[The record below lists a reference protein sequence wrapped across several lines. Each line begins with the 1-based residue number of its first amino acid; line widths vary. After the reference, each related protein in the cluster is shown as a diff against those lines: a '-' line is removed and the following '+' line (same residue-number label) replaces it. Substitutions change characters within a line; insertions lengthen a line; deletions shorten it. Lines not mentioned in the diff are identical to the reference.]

1 MIVRIILLATIFI
14 VILSLSAPVITAE
27 DGSGVI
33 EGQVINWTESGSS
46 TAEQDITLTTYL
58 NNAEVGSNTTKTDA
72 EGTFNFEDLST
83 ESGYDY
89 QISLYYQE
97 AEYSTSTWFEEDET
111 TKFVEIAVYDSTASD
126 EAISVAVAHTAIY
139 VEEDG
144 LRINEF
150 VLFVNEGDR
159 TYVGS
164 EEVTADE
171 NKETLRFS
179 LPEGATEIQ
188 PLDGL
193 MECCVFLSE
202 EGFIDTMPVTPG
214 SQQAVFSY
222 RIEPGSGTFNFSKV
236 VDYPTTTYNL
246 FVQDAGI
253 GVVSDQLT
261 MEEPFDIEGTQFV
274 YLSGSD
280 FAPGSTIVARISGL
294 PEGSNRGILIWT
306 VAGFIVLACGAG
318 FGYLL
323 IRKRS
328 RPISPEVIT
337 VQSDLEQRNQK
348 LLLEI
353 AQLDDDFEG
362 GKISPEMYQSMRS
375 EKKTQ
380 LLELMRQ
387 LRGEGNGEQGRQSPE
402 L

>member
-1 MIVRIILLATIFI
+1 MFI
-14 VILSLSAPVITAE
+14 AILSLSAPTVTAE
-27 DGSGVI
+27 DGNGVI
-33 EGQVINWTESGSS
+33 EGLVINGTIDGSS
-46 TAEQDITLTTYL
+46 TADQDITLTTYL

-72 EGTFNFEDLST
+72 EGTFKFEDLST
-83 ESGYDY
+83 ESGYVY
-89 QISLYYQE
+89 QVSLYYQE
-97 AEYSTSTWFEEDET
+97 AEYSESTWFEEGET
-111 TKFVEIAVYDSTASD
+111 TKSVQIAVYDSTTSD
-126 EAISVAVAHTAIY
+126 EAISIAISHTAIY

-144 LRINEF
+144 LLIREF

-164 EEVTADE
+164 EEVSADE
-171 NKETLRFS
+171 KKETLRFS
-179 LPEGATEIQ
+179 LPEGATEVQ
-188 PLDGL
+188 PIDGL
-193 MECCVFLSE
+193 MECCVFITE

-214 SQQAVFSY
+214 SQQIVFSY
-222 RIEPGSGTFNFSKV
+222 RVEPGSGTFTFSKV
-236 VDYPTTTYNL
+236 VDYPTTAFNL
-246 FVQDAGI
+246 FVQDTGI
-253 GVVSDQLT
+253 TVASDQLT
-261 MEEPFDIEGTQFV
+261 MEEPFDVEGTQFV

-280 FAPGSTIVARISGL
+280 FVPGSTIVARISGL
-294 PEGSNRGILIWT
+294 PQGSNRGVLIWT
-306 VAGFIVLACGAG
+306 VAGFIVLACGVG

-337 VQSDLEQRNQK
+337 VESDLEQRKQS

-353 AQLDDDFEG
+353 AQLDNDFEG
-362 GKISPEMYQSMRS
+362 GKISPEMYQIMRS

-387 LRGEGNGEQGRQSPE
+387 LSGESNGEQGRQSPE